1 MNSLRGAPRSLR
13 GVYARDRRLDASS
26 FRSSTH
32 APRDSQNP
40 LDRRS
45 DDPADA
51 RQRPARGQRR
61 VDDQLQ
67 IPRARTRTCSART
80 TSANNSYFKPAIQG
94 GLDYAFG
101 DSGFYVGNWNSSV
114 NWLKGNAIE
123 MRLYGGYKFTGRPDR
138 LGRRCADLCLPRQH
152 RRQHDRDLRRRHL
165 GQRVLRRLHG
175 QVLLDRV
182 QDYFNYAGNQG
193 GSGLDGTN
201 TGYLNLAYTKE
212 IIPKV
217 TLKAAVGYT
226 FFSSDILW
234 SLGYEDY
241 VDFNGGAAYD
251 FGSGLSLGGYVQ
263 GGNEQSAFNAV
274 VSPGIPSP
282 IGPIGQ
288 TTSSPNA
295 TRFILILTKTL

>member
-1 MNSLRGAPRSLR
+1 MHH
-13 GVYARDRRLDASS
+13 VIARTLSIAALTTLPMLASAQLAGNVALTTNYK
-26 FRSSTH
+26 F
-32 APRDSQNP
+32 
-40 LDRRS
+40 
-45 DDPADA
+45 
-51 RQRPARGQRR
+51 RGQDQDMLGK
-61 VDDQLQ
+61 DDF
-67 IPRARTRTCSART
+67 
-80 TSANNSYFKPAIQG
+80 ANNSYFKPAIQG
-94 GLDYAFG
+94 GLDYGFG

-123 MRLYGGYKFTGRPDR
+123 MDFYGGYKFKGGPIDWDV
-138 LGRRCADLCLPRQH
+138 G
-152 RRQHDRDLRRRHL
+152 
-165 GQRVLRRLHG
+165 VLTYVYPG
-175 QVLLDRV
+175 NTAGNTTEIYGAGTWANESFGAFTAKYSWTVSK
-182 QDYFNYAGNQG
+182 DYFNYAGNQG
-193 GSGLDGTN
+193 DSGLDGTN

-226 FFSSDILW
+226 FFSSDIR
-234 SLGYEDY
+234 SLGFKDY
-241 VDFNGGAAYD
+241 VDFNVGAAYD

-288 TTSSPNA
+288 TTYSPNA